1 MRRAAGDRLPDDR
14 SHGTGLTA
22 NNSTSFADGKPGLN
36 KYDGKS
42 GALVMTVEF
51 VPGSCD
57 MHDVTVWNGELYGV
71 DAGEHPG
78 WPIEEK
84 YARPGFP
91 ELNSPSG
98 GYIFKI
104 DLI

>member
-1 MRRAAGDRLPDDR
+1 
-14 SHGTGLTA
+14 
-22 NNSTSFADGKPGLN
+22 
-36 KYDGKS
+36 
-42 GALVMTVEF
+42 
-51 VPGSCD
+51 
-57 MHDVTVWNGELYGV
+57 MHDVTVWNGQLYGV

-78 WPIEEK
+78 WPIDEK

-98 GYIFKI
+98 GYVFKI